1 MSSLIPV
8 FLVLGSLGLASAS
21 SSAAV
26 PIGCWSG
33 MFTPGNVVAS
43 DSNIDYETNAD
54 CQVRAAPNANDSD
67 TPSFCVA
74 VLLFGSLCG

>member
-8 FLVLGSLGLASAS
+8 LLVLSSLGLASAS
-21 SSAAV
+21 TGAAV

-43 DSNIDYETNAD
+43 DSNIVYQTNAD
-54 CQVRAAPNANDSD
+54 CQVCAAPNADDSG
-67 TPSFCVA
+67 TEVS
-74 VLLFGSLCG
+74 